1 MLKLINI
8 AKTLNPGS
16 IDEKTVFKDFN
27 LTVNSGDF
35 ITIIG
40 SNGAGKSTLFNLIAG
55 TLQADD
61 GSIILDNEDITFLPE
76 YKRSKVI
83 GRLFQNPAL
92 GTCPEMSIKE
102 NLALAYL
109 QSKNRPL
116 LATLKKNDIKIIYD
130 KIAQLNM
137 GLEERLDTPIG
148 LLSGGQRQALTLLM
162 ATFAKPKILL
172 LDEHTAALDPSAA
185 DTVLKLTSQIVNE
198 GNITTLMVTHNMAQA
213 LEMGNRTIM
222 MKDGNIVFDCQGEE
236 RKNYTVT
243 DLIAKFRATGTDN
256 DRIILS

>member
-55 TLQADD
+55 TLQVDD

-92 GTCPEMSIKE
+92 GTCPEMSIK
-102 NLALAYL
+102 
-109 QSKNRPL
+109 
-116 LATLKKNDIKIIYD
+116 
-130 KIAQLNM
+130 
-137 GLEERLDTPIG
+137 
-148 LLSGGQRQALTLLM
+148 
-162 ATFAKPKILL
+162 
-172 LDEHTAALDPSAA
+172 
-185 DTVLKLTSQIVNE
+185 
-198 GNITTLMVTHNMAQA
+198 
-213 LEMGNRTIM
+213 
-222 MKDGNIVFDCQGEE
+222 
-236 RKNYTVT
+236 
-243 DLIAKFRATGTDN
+243 
-256 DRIILS
+256 